1 MQKDTSDSEDDDTP
15 KIWFRVPYVG
25 PIGEKFAKN
34 CILKL
39 CKCSKKE
46 LEFILMYDTKK
57 VALFCSNK
65 DPVPVN
71 LQSDVIYQF
80 ECP

>member
-15 KIWFRVPYVG
+15 KIWFWVPYVG
-25 PIGEKFAKN
+25 PTGEKFAKN